1 MSNPIYVRFET
12 PKELMDRAYEAVE
25 LARDTGKVRKGTN
38 EVTKLVERGQ
48 AKLVVMATDVT
59 PPEIMAHLP
68 YLCEEKGIPYVYV
81 HSKNELG
88 TASGLHVATA
98 SVAIVEPGKSKAL
111 IEDIKKKTESLR
123 GGKDE

>member
-1 MSNPIYVRFET
+1 MSNPIYVKFET

-48 AKLVVMATDVT
+48 ARLVVMATDIT

-81 HSKNELG
+81 HSRRELG
-88 TASGLHVATA
+88 TAAGLHVGTA
-98 SVAIVEPGKSKAL
+98 SVAIIEPGKSKAL

-123 GGKDE
+123 GGKNE

>member
-1 MSNPIYVRFET
+1 MSKAIYVRFET

-48 AKLVVMATDVT
+48 CKLVVMAEDVT

-68 YLCEEKGIPYVYV
+68 YLCEEKGIPYAYV
-81 HSKNELG
+81 PNKNELG
-88 TASGLHVATA
+88 TASGLHVGTA

-111 IEDIKKKTESLR
+111 IEDIKKRTERLR
-123 GGKDE
+123 GGGE